1 MLRGKL
7 VKGAVSILRAS
18 FDFWAQAASVIVYA
32 KNQTPE
38 RVWLVLVGIWRLRC
52 PQ

>member
-1 MLRGKL
+1 MSLSTYRCPFMLRGKL

-32 KNQTPE
+32 GKSDT
-38 RVWLVLVGIWRLRC
+38 
-52 PQ
+52 